1 MAEALRQTLAIFAV
15 AQHLQQP
22 IGQREQ
28 KKTHQQRTV
37 EQIHEEGFILNVGGA
52 VSFALDWGAP
62 KAHQTA
68 FPYNFLMLKISCRR
82 FLGGRPSATKALGRA
97 ILGLLALSVG
107 ALAAKEF
114 VMPVEQPAR
123 TYPANDTHADEKVAV
138 AVDPYDLEDK
148 ASIFTVN
155 YRNNGYLPVFFV
167 ITNDRNEPLSLVNM
181 KAQLNTKDR
190 SKLYPA
196 TMDDL
201 LRRLSHPSRNDG
213 QVTLPIPLPKK
224 EVKGGVNKKTWD
236 ELDRAQFAAKAVE
249 PHSSVRGFLF
259 FDVEDIPHPLAGAS
273 FYLTGVEDSKGN
285 ELMYFEIPME
295 KYLVAPQAEKR

>member
-1 MAEALRQTLAIFAV
+1 
-15 AQHLQQP
+15 
-22 IGQREQ
+22 
-28 KKTHQQRTV
+28 
-37 EQIHEEGFILNVGGA
+37 
-52 VSFALDWGAP
+52 
-62 KAHQTA
+62 
-68 FPYNFLMLKISCRR
+68 MLKISCRR